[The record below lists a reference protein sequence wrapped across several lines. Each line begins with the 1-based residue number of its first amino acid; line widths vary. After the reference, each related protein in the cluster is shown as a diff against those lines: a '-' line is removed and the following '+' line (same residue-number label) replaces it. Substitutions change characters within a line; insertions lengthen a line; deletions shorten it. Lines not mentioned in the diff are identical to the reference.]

1 MANSQPFTVACEGG
15 LIKSTNSLGLLRTP
29 GFATKLRNFEVG
41 TEGGYRRISGY
52 TRFGGD
58 SAVNPSGTN
67 KILGLQVYA
76 DGLIACSGDGIFF
89 SQDGTS
95 WLQLNRASV
104 SASGDNYTTFT
115 NRSLDARTGQGQ
127 CTFSIYEGS
136 SDYGDVLITD
146 GANKPFFFRME
157 GTGELTTRTFK
168 AQEITVSGTISPSI
182 GTIHDKHFVV
192 AGDSSNKNTIFFSGT
207 NDVTN
212 FSAATAGSITLED
225 AVVGLKSFRNELFIF
240 GKNSIQKLI
249 NISDSNNIA
258 VVPVTDNVGCLDGQ
272 SIQEIAGDLIFLA
285 PDGVRTV
292 AGTSR
297 IGDVEL
303 SSISKQIQ
311 PLIQDIARKIN
322 TFTVSSVVIGDRS
335 QYRLFYVNEGSDTV
349 ANSRGII
356 ETLSPGSTANPNAG
370 FQWSETL
377 GIQAP
382 SITAGFNADGL
393 EQYFH
398 GDLAG
403 KVFKHDE
410 GNSFD
415 GSNVTAVYQTPD
427 IDYGDLGTLKTL
439 HFMKISFGPEGEVI
453 PILRVRYNYDD
464 VNHPQPAD
472 ITLDRIPPP
481 SIFGLSTA
489 IFGTAVFGAT
499 EKPLVR
505 QQLQGSGHSNMFRF
519 RSDDTR
525 SPYTINGFF
534 IDYVPSGRR

>member
-115 NRSLDARTGQGQ
+115 NRSLDARTSQGQ

-356 ETLSPGSTANPNAG
+356 GTLRPGSTANPNAG

-464 VNHPQPAD
+464 VNHPQPAN

>member
-272 SIQEIAGDLIFLA
+272 SIQEIAGDLLFLA

-356 ETLSPGSTANPNAG
+356 GTLRPGSTANPNAG

>member
-356 ETLSPGSTANPNAG
+356 GTLSPGSTANPNAG

-427 IDYGDLGTLKTL
+427 IDYRDLGTLKTL

>member
-1 MANSQPFTVACEGG
+1 MAISQPFTVACEGG

-115 NRSLDARTGQGQ
+115 NRSLDARTSQGQ

-356 ETLSPGSTANPNAG
+356 GTLRPGSTANPNAG

>member
-115 NRSLDARTGQGQ
+115 NRSLDARTSQGQ

-356 ETLSPGSTANPNAG
+356 GTLRPGSTANPNAG

>member
-356 ETLSPGSTANPNAG
+356 GTLRPGSTANPNAG

-472 ITLDRIPPP
+472 ITLDRIPAP